1 MKVFCDKAGTLHS
14 FVFFGVEDIRFRV
27 EISEADGTSR
37 GFSVALSAP
46 SKVSFLTGSMGRATR
61 AGRMAWEEEGDGVS
75 VGHSNFESFSERRKF
90 ISLDSGQ
97 IVGQEVGLVNSSRLE
112 LDQVVV
118 SGQVEYLGQ
127 FVGPGGGF

>member
-1 MKVFCDKAGTLHS
+1 
-14 FVFFGVEDIRFRV
+14 
-27 EISEADGTSR
+27 
-37 GFSVALSAP
+37 
-46 SKVSFLTGSMGRATR
+46 
-61 AGRMAWEEEGDGVS
+61 MAWEEEGDGVS

-97 IVGQEVGLVNSSRLE
+97 IVGQEVGLVNSSRSE

-118 SGQVEYLGQ
+118 SGQVEDLGQ